1 MKTSYRLMIALIA
14 KGSMNNLHREDIV
27 EVFRS
32 KGVDVGF
39 LVRDDYIDLI
49 ERIPGCHYLTCQFPP
64 EEGRNGFWK
73 HFCRHLRSLYPVA
86 AEGRRWTEPW
96 NRPWKKRFSEAAL
109 ERVSRFKFV
118 MRLIRRLEQ
127 RLYTPIDI
135 QGISAEDMD
144 QLLLLGVGAHGSEHE
159 SALTWW
165 ARQRSI
171 AVVHMIGNWDTFT
184 SKGYPGAPVDTC
196 LVWGAVMHRDA
207 VEMHDIPESAIEEIG
222 CLRYDRLKD
231 TLIESREAFFARI
244 GLDPNRSTIMYAGPL
259 SADQY
264 YEMLAAFEE
273 MNSDGSN
280 LQMIFRVY
288 PHKDFMHSPYTSPLI
303 NYAQS
308 LPGVYVSLG
317 DPDYRVGRRDEAVPR
332 IEQFELWHS
341 LAYSDVVVNYF
352 STIALEASF
361 FDKPVISLAY
371 RPQQDYGWIHPPKYA
386 DHPGL
391 THNRRLREYGAV
403 HMVLSREELKSAIS
417 ESIAKPEAASVVRS
431 ETVQLELGNLDGHVV
446 KRLADACVRNY
457 ERHGSC

>member
-1 MKTSYRLMIALIA
+1 MSANYRLIIALIA

-27 EVFRS
+27 EVFRA

-39 LVRDDYIDLI
+39 LVREDYIDLI
-49 ERIPGCHYLTCQFPP
+49 ERIPDCRYLTCQFPA

-73 HFCRHLRSLYPVA
+73 HFCRHLRGLYPVA
-86 AEGRRWTEPW
+86 AEGRRWTAPRKQQW
-96 NRPWKKRFSEAAL
+96 RKRFSEKFL
-109 ERVSRFKFV
+109 ESISQYKSV
-118 MRLIRRLEQ
+118 MRLIRRFEQ
-127 RLYTPIDI
+127 RLYTPIEIAGI
-135 QGISAEDMD
+135 QPEDMD

-165 ARQRSI
+165 ARQHDVS
-171 AVVHMIGNWDTFT
+171 VVHMIGNWDTFT

-196 LVWGAVMHRDA
+196 LVWGPVMHRDA
-207 VEMHDIPESAIEEIG
+207 VDMHDIPESAIEEIG

-231 TLIESREAFFARI
+231 TLIESREAFFKRI
-244 GLDPNRSTIMYAGPL
+244 GLNPEKKTIMYAGPL

-273 MNSDGSN
+273 LNQEGQD

-288 PHKDFMHSPYTSPLI
+288 PHKDFMHGPYTKPLI
-303 NYAQS
+303 NYARS
-308 LPGVYVSLG
+308 LDGVYVSLG
-317 DPDYRVGRRDEAVPR
+317 DPDYRIGRRDEAVPN

-371 RPQQDYGWIHPPKYA
+371 RPMQDYGWIHPPKYA
-386 DHPGL
+386 NHPDL
-391 THNRRLREYGAV
+391 THNKRLREYGV
-403 HMVLSREELKSAIS
+403 VNMVLSREALQVAIS
-417 ESIAKPEAASVVRS
+417 EALELPDAAKNVRS
-431 ETVQLELGNLDGHVV
+431 ETVRLELGKLDGHVV
-446 KRLADACVRNY
+446 ERLADACVRNY
-457 ERHGSC
+457 AKH